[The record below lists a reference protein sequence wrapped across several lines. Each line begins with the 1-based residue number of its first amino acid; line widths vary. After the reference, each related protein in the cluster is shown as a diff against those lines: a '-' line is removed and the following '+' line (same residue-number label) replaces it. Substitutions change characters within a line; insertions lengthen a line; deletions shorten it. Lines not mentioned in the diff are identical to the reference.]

1 MVRIINER
9 IIEGNKRYIEAFGV
23 EDDTKPTADIVTGSV
38 FTEVDTATTYL
49 FDEKSGDWIVQGNAP
64 DINGDK

>member
-23 EDDTKPTADIVTGSV
+23 EDDTKPTADIVTGSS

-49 FDEKSGDWIVQGNAP
+49 FDEKSGDWIAQGNVP
-64 DINGDK
+64 DNSGEK